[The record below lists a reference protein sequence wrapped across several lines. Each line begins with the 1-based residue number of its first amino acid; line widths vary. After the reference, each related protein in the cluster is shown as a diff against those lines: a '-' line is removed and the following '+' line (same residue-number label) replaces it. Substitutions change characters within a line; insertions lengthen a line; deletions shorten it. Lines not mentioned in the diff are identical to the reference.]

1 MNDFQY
7 PLEDKDPGPT
17 LNYIGDMLNQ
27 LARLA
32 QDEGQGQLALAIQ
45 MAALQAAADH
55 QGTITPN

>member
-1 MNDFQY
+1 
-7 PLEDKDPGPT
+7 
-17 LNYIGDMLNQ
+17 MLNQ

>member
-1 MNDFQY
+1 MPRFQDR
-7 PLEDKDPGPT
+7 LEDNDPSQT

-45 MAALQAAADH
+45 MAALQAAADR
-55 QGTITPN
+55 QDSVTSN